1 MVESLLNQFGVESTR
16 GKSIVYGAFSL
27 GTLLLLWI
35 LSTSVF
41 HWIEPRVLPSPFEV
55 LAKYIQIIKVPFSG
69 LTLDGHILESLK
81 RWGLGV
87 FFGMILGIPVGVLFA
102 WIPWF
107 RTLVNPVFELLHF
120 IPPFAYIPIAV
131 LWFGASTGTQ
141 AMVVFIAAFP
151 AFVINSQLGVSQVDK
166 IYIDAAR
173 VYGAN
178 QFATLRRVVIP
189 TAAPSIYTGLRIAIS
204 NGWMAL
210 VGAELVV
217 GKVGLGFMISQGQE
231 NASVSTIFVGLITIG
246 LLGALIDNIIQRSEH
261 FVLPWRRSVAA
272 YNNDRR

>member
-1 MVESLLNQFGVESTR
+1 MVDATLNRLGVASAR
-16 GKSIVYGAFSL
+16 GKSVAYGALTLSV
-27 GTLLLLWI
+27 LLLLWI

-41 HWIEPRVLPSPFEV
+41 QWVEARVLPSPIEV
-55 LAKYIQIIKVPFSG
+55 LAKYIQIIKEPFSG

-81 RWGLGV
+81 RWGWGV
-87 FFGMILGIPVGVLFA
+87 FFGMLLGVPIGVFFA
-102 WIPWF
+102 WAPWF

-120 IPPFAYIPIAV
+120 IPPFAYIPLAV
-131 LWFGASTGTQ
+131 LWFGASTATQ

-166 IYIDAAR
+166 IYIQAAR
-173 VYGAN
+173 VYGAG
-178 QFATLRRVVIP
+178 QLATLRRVVIP
-189 TAAPSIYTGLRIAIS
+189 AAAPSIYTGLRISIS

-246 LLGALIDNIIQRSEH
+246 LLGALIDNVIQRSER
-261 FVLPWRRSVAA
+261 FVLPWRQNLTV
-272 YNNDRR
+272 NNG

>member
-1 MVESLLNQFGVESTR
+1 MVDALLTR
-16 GKSIVYGAFSL
+16 LGIASASGRSVAYGALTLSA
-27 GTLLLLWI
+27 LLLLWI

-41 HWIEPRVLPSPFEV
+41 QWVEARVLPSPFAV
-55 LAKYIQIIKVPFSG
+55 VAKYAQIIKEPFSG
-69 LTLDGHILESLK
+69 LTLDGHILESLN
-81 RWGLGV
+81 RWWWGV
-87 FFGMILGIPVGVLFA
+87 FFGMVLGVPIGVLFA
-102 WIPWF
+102 WAPWF

-120 IPPFAYIPIAV
+120 IPPFAYIPLAV
-131 LWFGASTGTQ
+131 LWFGASTATQ

-166 IYIDAAR
+166 IYIQAAR
-173 VYGAN
+173 VYGAS

-189 TAAPSIYTGLRIAIS
+189 AAAPSIYTGLRIAIS

-246 LLGALIDNIIQRSEH
+246 LLGALIDNVIQRSER
-261 FVLPWRRSVAA
+261 FVLPWRQNLTV
-272 YNNDRR
+272 NNGL